1 MALKLNL
8 GYKAFYSYDS
18 RRSNNFIDS
27 FTADL
32 RTVMLS
38 RSFPARYWGGSHD
51 DSICHVLFSILV
63 WSDGSVLSTGFW
75 YKMVRA
81 DVGVLSALL

>member
-18 RRSNNFIDS
+18 RCSDNFIDS

-32 RTVMLS
+32 CTVILS
-38 RSFPARYWGGSHD
+38 RYFPARQWGGSHD
-51 DSICHVLFSILV
+51 DSIFLGAKRYTEYWHLV
-63 WSDGSVLSTGFW
+63 CFVF
-75 YKMVRA
+75 YP
-81 DVGVLSALL
+81 GVECWQCSFNRLLV